1 MKKIL
6 ITGSSGFIGYT
17 LAKRLLEAGHTITGI
32 DNHNA
37 YYNPRLKDKRKS
49 ILEIHSNF
57 SHYNLNISDSQA
69 LDSIFNADQF
79 DQVINLASEVGV
91 RNSVLNPTDYIETNI
106 KGFFNLIECVKNSEI
121 KSFIYA
127 SSSSVYGGITD
138 LPFKE
143 TDKVDNPLNLYAAS
157 KKSNELIASA
167 YAHLFDIQMTGLR
180 FFTVYGPWGR
190 PDMAPFKFMRKIF
203 KNEPIDIFNNGEHSR
218 DFTFVDDIVD
228 GITLVSQ
235 SHFKEETPLKHT
247 VYNIGNGQPIKLMR
261 FIDALEEVT
270 GKKAIKN
277 FMPKQ
282 PGDMDD
288 TLADL
293 SKISSE
299 LGYVPKTTLSDG
311 LQKLVTWYRDHEDF
325 LNTI

>member
-17 LAKRLLEAGHTITGI
+17 LAKRLLDAGHSITGI
-32 DNHNA
+32 DNHNS
-37 YYNPRLKDKRKS
+37 YYNPKLKDKRKAL
-49 ILEIHSNF
+49 LESHSKF
-57 SHYNLNISDSQA
+57 IHYNLNLSDPLA
-69 LDSIFNADQF
+69 LGSVFDANHF
-79 DQVINLASEVGV
+79 DQVINLAAEVGV
-91 RNSVLNPTDYIETNI
+91 RNSVLNPKDYINTNI
-106 KGFFNLIECVKNSEI
+106 KGFFNLIDCVKESGV

-127 SSSSVYGGITD
+127 SSSSVYGGIRE

-143 TDKVDNPLNLYAAS
+143 TAKVDNPLNLYAAT
-157 KKSNELIASA
+157 KMSNELISSA
-167 YAHLFDIQMTGLR
+167 YSQLFDIQMTGLR

-190 PDMAPFKFMRKIF
+190 PDMAPFKFLRKIL
-203 KNEPIDIFNNGEHSR
+203 KNEPIDIYNNGEHSR
-218 DFTFVDDIVD
+218 DFTFVDDIVE

-235 SHFKEETPLKHT
+235 SHFKDNVSYSHT
-247 VYNIGNGQPIKLMR
+247 VYNIGNGQPIKLMS
-261 FIDALEEVT
+261 FIEALEEVT
-270 GKKAIKN
+270 EKKAIKN

-293 SKISSE
+293 SKISSD
-299 LGYVPKTTLSDG
+299 LGYLPRTSLHDG
-311 LQKLVTWYRDHEDF
+311 LQRLVMWYRDHEDF

>member
-17 LAKRLLEAGHTITGI
+17 LAKRLLDAGHSITGI

-37 YYNPRLKDKRKS
+37 YYNPRLKEKRKAL
-49 ILEIHSNF
+49 LESHSNF
-57 SHYNLNISDSQA
+57 SHYNLDLYDLLA
-69 LDSIFNADQF
+69 LGSVFDANHF
-79 DQVINLASEVGV
+79 DQVINLAAEVGV
-91 RNSVLNPTDYIETNI
+91 RNSVLNPEDYINTNI
-106 KGFFNLIECVKNSEI
+106 KGFFNLIDCVKESGI

-127 SSSSVYGGITD
+127 SSSSVYGGIRE

-143 TDKVDNPLNLYAAS
+143 TTKVDNPLNLYAAT
-157 KKSNELIASA
+157 KMSNELISSA
-167 YAHLFDIQMTGLR
+167 YSHLFEIQMTGLR

-190 PDMAPFKFMRKIF
+190 PDMAPYKFLRKIL
-203 KNEPIDIFNNGEHSR
+203 KNQPIDIYNNGEHSR
-218 DFTFVDDIVD
+218 DFTFVDDIVE

-235 SHFKEETPLKHT
+235 SHFKDNASYSHK
-247 VYNIGNGQPIKLMR
+247 VYNIGNGQPIKLMN
-261 FIDALEEVT
+261 FIEALEEVT
-270 GKKAIKN
+270 EKKAIKN

-293 SKISSE
+293 SKISSD
-299 LGYVPKTTLSDG
+299 LGYLPSTSLHDG
-311 LQKLVTWYRDHEDF
+311 LQRLVMWYRDHEDF